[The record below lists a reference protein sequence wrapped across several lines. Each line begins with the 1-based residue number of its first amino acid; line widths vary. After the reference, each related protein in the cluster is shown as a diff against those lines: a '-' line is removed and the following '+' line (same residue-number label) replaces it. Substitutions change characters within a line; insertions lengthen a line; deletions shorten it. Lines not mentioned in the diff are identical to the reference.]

1 MVKAVVTLLR
11 ITMKRANL
19 AHPKYDYETIRAIA
33 AVRR

>member
-1 MVKAVVTLLR
+1 
-11 ITMKRANL
+11 MKRANL